1 MGTASTPIF
10 RNIDDNDVSSSRN
23 SNNNVKDV
31 MIEETIN
38 KDKNNDYNKNKNVMI
53 EEAIDKDENDD
64 YNKDDDDLPAPQHAI
79 NLFMDSSKIVHSA
92 TSNNTLPSKSS
103 SSSSFSALTTK
114 LKLYG
119 LYKRITSGK
128 SYNDDDLSK
137 SSSSGEKK
145 FSSTAIF
152 SKSSKITDKKKDTI
166 NKLIER
172 KKMNRGKDTIL

>member
-53 EEAIDKDENDD
+53 EETIDKDDN
-64 YNKDDDDLPAPQHAI
+64 DLPAPQHAI
-79 NLFMDSSKIVHSA
+79 NLFMGSSKIVHSA
-92 TSNNTLPSKSS
+92 TSNNNLPSKSS